1 MRLFY
6 ALSAAMGFVVMGAD
20 CTNAYANSPSPTQ
33 STYVR
38 IDDAYADWYRSCHGK
53 EVDRSFVLPV
63 LKALQG
69 HPEAGALWEKHINKI
84 LDDLDIVYTTHE
96 RSIYRGTI
104 DGKIVLLCRQVDDIA
119 VACSDPTVAQG
130 LIDSIGKVVD
140 LKSQGILSSFNGI
153 DIDQRREYVK
163 ISCQS
168 YLTRMLKTHGW
179 AKASPTE
186 KSDSKPIEPLAAST
200 AEELSTSVGP
210 AEDSAEHRALE
221 KEMGFGY
228 RQVLGELTYAY
239 VVGRVDISYAVT
251 LLARY
256 SSAPDRCHYLAL
268 KRLCKYLRR
277 TIDWGILYWRQAP
290 CELLPAGDFKT
301 LSVDNKDLPAFPKF
315 SNLLELVGYVD
326 AAHATDLCTRR
337 SVTGL
342 SFCLAGGAIAFKSK
356 LQPTV
361 ATSSTE
367 SEFIAAVLAAKIAKY
382 LRSILIE
389 LGFPPSGPTL
399 LYEDNKA
406 AINMVNANRPTE
418 RSRHIDIQYFAIQE
432 WRQRGDIKLAHI
444 PGVINPADAQ
454 TKPLGWILH
463 HRHVRRIMG
472 HHGPCTI

>member
-1 MRLFY
+1 M
-6 ALSAAMGFVVMGAD
+6 
-20 CTNAYANSPSPTQ
+20 
-33 STYVR
+33 
-38 IDDAYADWYRSCHGK
+38 
-53 EVDRSFVLPV
+53 
-63 LKALQG
+63 LKA
-69 HPEAGALWEKHINKI
+69 
-84 LDDLDIVYTTHE
+84 
-96 RSIYRGTI
+96 
-104 DGKIVLLCRQVDDIA
+104 
-119 VACSDPTVAQG
+119 
-130 LIDSIGKVVD
+130 
-140 LKSQGILSSFNGI
+140 
-153 DIDQRREYVK
+153 
-163 ISCQS
+163 
-168 YLTRMLKTHGW
+168 HGW
-179 AKASPTE
+179 DKPSPTE

-210 AEDSAEHRALE
+210 AEGSTEHRTLE
-221 KEMGFGY
+221 KEIGFSY
-228 RQVLGELTYAY
+228 RQVLGEHTYAY

-256 SSAPDRCHYLAL
+256 SSTSDRCHYLAL

-277 TIDWGILYWRQAP
+277 TIDWGILYWRQEP
-290 CELLPAGDFKT
+290 CDLLPAGDFKI
-301 LSVDNKDLPAFPKF
+301 LSIDNKDLPEFPKF
-315 SNLLELVGYVD
+315 SSLLELVGYVD
-326 AAHATDLCTRR
+326 ASHATDLRTRR

-406 AINMVNANRPTE
+406 AINMVNANWPTE
-418 RSRHIDIQYFAIQE
+418 RSRHIDIQHFAIQE

-463 HRHVRRIMG
+463 HLHVRRLRPPRAVPIA
-472 HHGPCTI
+472 